1 MGRDEQEIMGKM
13 EQIILM
19 QKLEKLKNNCL
30 IMIEKS
36 IKGTWAFNFWTK
48 TFHIW
53 DPTMFE
59 KFRAHARKK
68 SNINRGSLNWEEMR
82 KK

>member
-1 MGRDEQEIMGKM
+1 MGRDKQKIMGKM

-36 IKGTWAFNFWTK
+36 IKGTWAFNFWTS
-48 TFHIW
+48 TFHKLDKNYNLI
-53 DPTMFE
+53 
-59 KFRAHARKK
+59 K
-68 SNINRGSLNWEEMR
+68 NNREGI
-82 KK
+82 